1 MLITALMDT
10 YMLEEDL
17 TVFYVE
23 AGSFPDGVGAA
34 FHTLMKKLPY
44 TEGRTLF
51 GISWMDKSHKI
62 IYKAAVREMYDGE
75 AKKYGRKT
83 FVIRR
88 GIYCIETIT
97 DWQGKEARIGEAFSR
112 LLEHP
117 DLDKNGACVEWYTG
131 DDVMCMVRLNNPV

>member
-1 MLITALMDT
+1 MLITAQMDT

-23 AGSFPDGVGAA
+23 AGSFPEGVGAA

-51 GISWMDKSHKI
+51 GISWMDKS
-62 IYKAAVREMYDGE
+62 AVREMYDGE

-83 FVIRR
+83 FVIKR

-97 DWQGKEARIGEAFSR
+97 DWQGKEGRIGEAFSR

-117 DLDKNGACVEWYTG
+117 DLDRKGACVEWYAG

>member
-1 MLITALMDT
+1 MLTTVLMDT
-10 YMLEEDL
+10 YLLEKDI

-23 AGSFPDGVGAA
+23 ATSFPEGIGAA
-34 FHTLMKKLPY
+34 FYTLMKKLPY

-51 GISWMDKSHKI
+51 GISWMGKSSQI

-83 FVIRR
+83 FVIKR

-97 DWQGKEARIGEAFSR
+97 DWQGKEAQISQSFAR
-112 LLEHP
+112 LLNHP
-117 DLDKNGACVEWYTG
+117 DLDTEGACVEWYTG